1 MVAPPDEQTGKVQTV
16 IGVEVG
22 QQHAH
27 GTGIGMPLK
36 CTKHAAAEVDDQWR
50 RIRRGDQ
57 ITRSWRIRPDD
68 TAGATQY
75 GYSHAH

>member
-1 MVAPPDEQTGKVQTV
+1 
-16 IGVEVG
+16 
-22 QQHAH
+22 
-27 GTGIGMPLK
+27 MPLK